1 MPLICNAMLPILAI
15 LIAARAFSGYNTLE
29 DLLALEPSD
38 GEMIHLQWKDS
49 MLEEPFVKSMSSRH
63 D

>member
-1 MPLICNAMLPILAI
+1 MLPILAI